1 MSQTTITAPAPLVV
15 SPETTMAVCRQTI
28 AHHSKSF
35 ALASRVLPPASR
47 DATAVVYTWCRR
59 ADDAV
64 DLVPPAEQP
73 RALARLRDELAVVYS
88 DRRPADPVLAAFQDV
103 TRDAGIPRL
112 YPAELLAG
120 MEMDA
125 TGFVYE
131 TTDELL
137 RYCYRVAST
146 VGLMM
151 SHVMGV
157 ADDDALRNAAHL
169 GIAMQLSNV
178 CRDVLEDWE
187 RGRLYLPDELLAR
200 HGAGDL
206 RDHLGGPFPGEL
218 AEAVAG
224 AVDELLA
231 LADRYYRSGDR
242 GLIALPWRCAF
253 AVRTARLVYAAI
265 GARVRRA
272 GCDVRAGRAVVPGWA
287 KALLVLR
294 AAAVA
299 VGELPRRAVRRL
311 RGFRHHPPAL
321 TAEYSHDLT
330 AI

>member
-1 MSQTTITAPAPLVV
+1 MSQTAITVPAPLIV

-35 ALASRVLPPASR
+35 ALASRILPPASR

-64 DLVPPAEQP
+64 DLVAADEQLA
-73 RALARLRDELAVVYS
+73 ALARLRDELALVYS
-88 DRRPADPVLAAFQDV
+88 GRRPADPMLAAFQDV
-103 TRDAGIPRL
+103 TRDAGIPRH

-125 TGFVYE
+125 TGHVYL
-131 TTDELL
+131 TVDELL
-137 RYCYRVAST
+137 LYAYRVAST

-151 SHVMGV
+151 THVMGV
-157 ADDDALRNAAHL
+157 AGDRALRNAAHL
-169 GIAMQLSNV
+169 GLAMQLSNI

-206 RDHLGGPFPGEL
+206 RAHLGGPFPDEL
-218 AEAVAG
+218 AEPVAS

-231 LADRYYRSGDR
+231 LADRFYRSGDR
-242 GLIALPWRCAF
+242 GIIDLPWRCAF

-265 GARVRRA
+265 GDRVRRT
-272 GCDVRAGRAVVPGWA
+272 GCDVRAGRAVVPGWR
-287 KALLVLR
+287 KALLVVR
-294 AAAVA
+294 AAA
-299 VGELPRRAVRRL
+299 GIIGSLPRRALRRL
-311 RGFRHHPPAL
+311 AGRRHHPPTTTQEL
-321 TAEYSHDLT
+321 SHDLLSL
-330 AI
+330 